1 MNHSAHCAAI
11 ALFMGSGLHMNLCEL
26 RIPLLYRTHQ
36 CKLGHLVSHR
46 CDACDRYFALCF
58 CLPTW
63 WERALFF
70 AISHAGFG
78 IINLQVFI
86 GPPCNCS

>member
-1 MNHSAHCAAI
+1 MHALASLSDCMQPCFTKWQECSAHC
-11 ALFMGSGLHMNLCEL
+11 
-26 RIPLLYRTHQ
+26 
-36 CKLGHLVSHR
+36 
-46 CDACDRYFALCF
+46 RYFALCF

-78 IINLQVFI
+78 IINLQVWD
-86 GPPCNCS
+86 PCDNLT